1 MNANPLR
8 GSRLLIV
15 LAPALAIAIGACFVA
30 AVADPKT
37 DQTFR
42 RILELTV
49 SGLQVGGVLALIVS
63 KLEPASALAN
73 AVLIGAQVGLGVAG
87 SLCAVYRSDF
97 TLFAGATLGAL
108 LTVATWCETRHLDSG
123 VTIATES

>member
-1 MNANPLR
+1 MNANPIR
-8 GSRLLIV
+8 GSHLLIV

-30 AVADPKT
+30 ALADPKT

-49 SGLQVGGVLALIVS
+49 IGLQVGGVLALIVS
-63 KLEPASALAN
+63 KLTPASPCAN
-73 AVLIGAQVGLGVAG
+73 AILIGAQVDLGVAG

-97 TLFAGATLGAL
+97 TLFAGATLGAP
-108 LTVATWCETRHLDSG
+108 LTVATWCETRRLESG
-123 VTIATES
+123 LTIVAES